1 MTETHIVGWWIHN
14 VKSNKKASIYG
25 TMNVLTCKY
34 HDGDDANMMIHE
46 CGWKHH
52 LPSDQPDQNFQVL
65 T

>member
-1 MTETHIVGWWIHN
+1 MNTQCK
-14 VKSNKKASIYG
+14 VKQKSSIYG

-34 HDGDDANMMIHE
+34 HDGGDANMMIHE